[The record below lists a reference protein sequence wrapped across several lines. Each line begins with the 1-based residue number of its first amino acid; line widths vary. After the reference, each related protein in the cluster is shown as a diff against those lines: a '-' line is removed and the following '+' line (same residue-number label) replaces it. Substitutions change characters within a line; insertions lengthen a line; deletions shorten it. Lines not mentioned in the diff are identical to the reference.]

1 MVMST
6 VWSSRRPTGVVM
18 DVEPPATAR
27 TTSDV
32 VLPPAAAVAA
42 VGAVAREPHVP
53 SPTVSRARSINR
65 PLRRT
70 ASASSTSS
78 RRASPATSL
87 NRARFQPSPVPSDA
101 SSRQASLA
109 SASLAT
115 PPRPT
120 VGSTSTM
127 AKHGVHVVTP
137 TRPVHAVAAAAAVDS
152 MPLIVTNLL
161 TTIAVANDAL
171 LRRSALST
179 STHLHAAATKFR
191 SPSVRALPTLSLAA
205 YAARFTRYA
214 PVPSAVWLA
223 ALILIDRVASGG
235 APAPQVVVCTANVH
249 RLLLV
254 AMVVAT
260 KAHSDVFY
268 TNKHAARVGGI
279 PLAELNAL
287 ERDLL
292 AALEYRAHVD
302 ADEFAKYAV
311 RLAAHSAAAARVA
324 AAGMV
329 PAPGTPVRPVVTPP
343 SPPLTPDM
351 PKPATSELVPV
362 TRVDDATAL
371 PPVTSAAPADGV
383 ASL

>member
-6 VWSSRRPTGVVM
+6 AWSSRRPTGVAGA
-18 DVEPPATAR
+18 DVERLAATR
-27 TTSDV
+27 TASDV
-32 VLPPAAAVAA
+32 TQPLAAAVAA
-42 VGAVAREPHVP
+42 VGAVAREPPVP
-53 SPTVSRARSINR
+53 SPTVSRARSIHR
-65 PLRRT
+65 PLRRA
-70 ASASSTSS
+70 ASASSASS

-87 NRARFQPSPVPSDA
+87 NRARFQPSPAPSDA
-101 SSRQASLA
+101 SSRQGS

-115 PPRPT
+115 PPRPITGLPSAT
-120 VGSTSTM
+120 V
-127 AKHGVHVVTP
+127 AKRANHVVAP
-137 TRPVHAVAAAAAVDS
+137 TRPVHAAAAAATVDP

-171 LRRSALST
+171 LRRSTLST
-179 STHLHAAATKFR
+179 STQLHAAAGKFR

-287 ERDLL
+287 EREML
-292 AALEYRAHVD
+292 ATLEYRAHVD
-302 ADEFAKYAV
+302 ADEFAKYAA

-329 PAPGTPVRPVVTPP
+329 PAPSTPARPVVTPP

-351 PKPATSELVPV
+351 PKPAVSDLVPV
-362 TRVDDATAL
+362 TRVDDASAL
-371 PPVTSAAPADGV
+371 PTAATASPADGV
-383 ASL
+383 ASV